1 MNPAI
6 FIPILLAIIE
16 HAPELQ
22 QGLRDAAAG
31 IPALWESGEDPTP
44 ADLDAVMRHAL
55 AAGVDLRSAVEAR
68 LAPGG
73 DWHGRGELPPE
84 GNA

>member
-1 MNPAI
+1 MSPAI

-22 QGLRDAAAG
+22 QGLRDAAGA
-31 IPALWESGEDPTP
+31 IRALWERGEDPTP
-44 ADLDAVMRHAL
+44 AELDAVMRHAL
-55 AAGVDLRSAVEAR
+55 AAGVDLRSVVEAR

-73 DWHGRGELPPE
+73 DWHGRGDLPPGGE
-84 GNA
+84 A